1 MSQYPIDLI
10 EHNNKLSRR
19 RFLTI
24 AGVSALALSSLG
36 GSLAYFTGTDE
47 KKNELSVAKN
57 LNVEIVEPNWD
68 PENGKNVVPME
79 TINKDPRVKNITKE
93 YSGYLYIEVRIP
105 YPNIITHDV
114 ATGNNIGPEKT
125 ELFTYETSSD
135 WVQIQEFEDNEWYVR
150 RYAYPE
156 IVQGGEETT
165 PIFEEVTVAN
175 LINKEGITNTNIDI
189 IAYGIQSEGFS
200 NYQDAWIAYK
210 NQNGIK
216 DGNVRDE
223 GDEDPNATTSF
234 AIFSEDDNSLVFYR
248 NNDVLELE
256 EGGTYCGK
264 SITRIYQD
272 IDNTAIEMYSWPWNE
287 YVLQIESVDFRGN
300 VFLNSG
306 SGNCAVFYGHSNLE
320 YVNNIDKLDVSNLT
334 DLSGFFSNC
343 GKLKEINGLEKW
355 DVSNVQDF
363 SMLFNQSSLLTRLNL
378 ENWDTSA
385 AKNINYMFYNL
396 FNLVEIKGIENFD
409 TSNCESMSDTFGH
422 CRNLI
427 LDLSKWDV
435 SKVTNHSYFA
445 NGTSTIIEPAWV

>member
-1 MSQYPIDLI
+1 MSQYPINLV
-10 EHNNKLSRR
+10 EHNGNKLSRR
-19 RFLTI
+19 RFLAV

-47 KKNELSVAKN
+47 KENELSVAKN
-57 LNVEIVEPNWD
+57 LNVEILEPNWD
-68 PENGKNVVPME
+68 PENGKNIVPTE
-79 TINKDPRVKNITKE
+79 VIAKDPRVKNATEE

-114 ATGNNIGPEKT
+114 TTGNNIGPEKT

-135 WVQIQEFEDNEWYVR
+135 WIQIQEFEDNEWYVR
-150 RYAYPE
+150 RYAYPK
-156 IVQGGEETT
+156 IVEGGEETT
-165 PIFEEVTVAN
+165 PIFEKVTVAN

-216 DGNVRDE
+216 DGNVRNE

-256 EGGTYCGK
+256 EGGTYCDK
-264 SITRIYQD
+264 SVTRIYQD
-272 IDNTAIEMYSWPWNE
+272 VDNAAIDMYSWPWGE
-287 YVLQIESVDFRGN
+287 YTFQIESVDFRGN
-300 VFLNSG
+300 VFLNSE
-306 SGNCAVFYGHSNLE
+306 SKAMFYSHENLNSI
-320 YVNNIDKLDVSNLT
+320 NNIDKLDVSNLT
-334 DLSGFFSNC
+334 GLSSFFSNC
-343 GKLKEINGLEKW
+343 KKLKEINGLEKW

-363 SMLFNQSSLLTRLNL
+363 SMLFNQSPLLTRLNL

-385 AKNINYMFYNL
+385 ARNINYMFYDL
-396 FNLVEIKGIENFD
+396 VNLVEIKGVENFN
-409 TSNCESMSDTFGH
+409 TSNCESMTNTFGN
-422 CRNLI
+422 CKNLI
-427 LDLSKWDV
+427 LDLSKWNV
-435 SKVTNHSYFA
+435 SKVTEHSNFA
-445 NGTSTIIEPAWV
+445 DGTSTIIEPAWV